1 MRVGHN
7 DFCLIN
13 EHTKESSSTSTIV
26 DVEFSKANIT
36 LLERLDA
43 LTPYNIYQVTM
54 GAFSSIEYKKVL
66 IFQFKREN
74 VVYDLI
80 VVFDFFRYF
89 MSSATWKFP
98 RGEPI
103 DSAALTVHLSAVVPL
118 HGPGRAG
125 CGAHGP
131 GEGGTGRGYQGGC

>member
-1 MRVGHN
+1 MYIHIFPGPGSGAKFFLLFSFFRKKISESIPQEVDPSLLVEHN

-13 EHTKESSSTSTIV
+13 EHTKESSTSTIV

-80 VVFDFFRYF
+80 VVFDFFQIFHEFCDLEVSKR
-89 MSSATWKFP
+89 
-98 RGEPI
+98 
-103 DSAALTVHLSAVVPL
+103 
-118 HGPGRAG
+118 RA
-125 CGAHGP
+125 H
-131 GEGGTGRGYQGGC
+131 R